1 MGPLHEIWER
11 YRDRIEFVVVY
22 IREAHPEDGWVVK
35 PNREQ
40 DIRFLDPKSDAERVE
55 VAEACAL
62 RLEIRMPVV
71 IDPID
76 DKIASA
82 YGALPDRLYLIGKG
96 GRVAFQGEPGPFGFR
111 PAELEK
117 AIELELARLA

>member
-1 MGPLHEIWER
+1 MGPLHEIWKR
-11 YRDRIEFVVVY
+11 YGDRVEFVVVY

-35 PNREQ
+35 QNREQ

-96 GRVAFQGEPGPFGFR
+96 GRVAFQGKPGPFGFK
-111 PAELEK
+111 PPELEK
-117 AIELELARLA
+117 AIEVELARLA